1 MLLATLP
8 IPLTLT
14 PDTDP
19 LRTLVAT
26 TSVVLNDDVL
36 VLVVLY
42 DDAREDVAVPL
53 RVAAALPSPL
63 ALASCACADSEK
75 AIDIPSPR
83 QTAET
88 ICVLRMCVL
97 R

>member
-36 VLVVLY
+36 VLVVL
-42 DDAREDVAVPL
+42 
-53 RVAAALPSPL
+53 
-63 ALASCACADSEK
+63 
-75 AIDIPSPR
+75 
-83 QTAET
+83 
-88 ICVLRMCVL
+88 
-97 R
+97 